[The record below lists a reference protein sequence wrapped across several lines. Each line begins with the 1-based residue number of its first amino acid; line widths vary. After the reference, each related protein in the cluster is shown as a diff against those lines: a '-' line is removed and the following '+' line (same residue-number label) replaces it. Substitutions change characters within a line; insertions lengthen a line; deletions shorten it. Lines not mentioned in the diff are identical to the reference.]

1 MHLEAR
7 YWRVPLAPAKLP
19 YLAFTSLGITYWFE
33 VFHLGLVIAP
43 RIFRVVSDPGISFLA
58 LLDDLL
64 VAAPSASICLTH
76 PASPSNSLGP
86 RVVRLT

>member
-1 MHLEAR
+1 M
-7 YWRVPLAPAKLP
+7 PLAPAKLP